1 VTALRLPVSGLA
13 VEFRSPTGADDVLLA
28 EAPAGDWRLALR
40 LLDRL
45 AASADG
51 SPVDWSAL
59 TVSDGD
65 ALLLLLRRAQGLDWL
80 RANVVCPQ
88 TGCGEPMEVAF
99 SAGDY
104 LAHNEPEVPEGV
116 VALDE
121 PGWFGLDGTNMSF
134 RLPRV
139 RDLVEL
145 AAHADAEA
153 ELVRRC
159 VRPARVSARRLR
171 LVEAAMEALA
181 PRLSR
186 ELEARCPAC
195 DHELVV
201 EFDVQLYCTA
211 ELRLL
216 AHSVF
221 EDVHAIA
228 ASFHWPESEILAL
241 PRERR
246 VRYAELARSAA

>member
-1 VTALRLPVSGLA
+1 VAELRLPVSGLA
-13 VEFRSPTGADDVLLA
+13 VDFRSPTGADDVLLV
-28 EAPAGDWRLALR
+28 EAPAADWPLALR

-45 AASADG
+45 VVADDDPLDLG
-51 SPVDWSAL
+51 GL

-80 RANVVCPQ
+80 RANVDC
-88 TGCGEPMEVAF
+88 TECGEPLEVAF

-104 LAHNEPEVPEGV
+104 LAHNEPETPAGV
-116 VALDE
+116 VALEE
-121 PGWFGLDGTNMSF
+121 PGWYGLDGTEVSF

-145 AAHADAEA
+145 AGSEDAEA
-153 ELVRRC
+153 ELLRRC
-159 VRPARVSARRLR
+159 VRPAAVSGRRLR
-171 LVEAAMEALA
+171 EVEAAMEALA
-181 PRLSR
+181 PSLSR
-186 ELEARCPAC
+186 ELEAQCPSC
-195 DHELVV
+195 GRDLLVEL
-201 EFDVQLYCTA
+201 DVQLYCTA

-216 AHSVF
+216 ARSVF

-246 VRYAELARSAA
+246 ARYAELARSAA

>member
-1 VTALRLPVSGLA
+1 LTALRLPVSGLP

-28 EAPAGDWRLALR
+28 EAPAVDWPLALR
-40 LLDRL
+40 LLERL
-45 AASADG
+45 VATDDG
-51 SPVDWSAL
+51 VDFGAL
-59 TVSDGD
+59 TLSDGD
-65 ALLLLLRRAQGLDWL
+65 ALLLLLRRALGLDWL
-80 RANVVCPQ
+80 SANVACPE
-88 TGCGEPMEVAF
+88 CGETMEVSF
-99 SAGDY
+99 SAGEY
-104 LAHNEPEVPEGV
+104 LAHNEPEAPEGV
-116 VALDE
+116 AQLDQ
-121 PGWFGLDGTNMSF
+121 PGWFALEGAGVSF
-134 RLPRV
+134 RLPCV

-145 AAHADAEA
+145 AGSADAEA

-159 VRPARVSARRLR
+159 VRPARVSARRRR

-186 ELEARCPAC
+186 ELEAECPAC
-195 DHELVV
+195 GRELLV
-201 EFDVQLYCTA
+201 ELDVQRYCTA

-216 AHSVF
+216 AGSVF

-246 VRYAELARSAA
+246 LRYAELARSAA

>member
-1 VTALRLPVSGLA
+1 VAALRLPVSGLT

-28 EAPAGDWRLALR
+28 EAPAGDWPLALQLLER
-40 LLDRL
+40 LVVSD
-45 AASADG
+45 SE
-51 SPVDWSAL
+51 VDFGAL

-80 RANVVCPQ
+80 RASVMCPD
-88 TGCGEPMEVAF
+88 CGEPMEVAF

-104 LAHNEPEVPEGV
+104 LAHNEPQTTESV

-121 PGWFGLDGTNMSF
+121 PGWFGLDGTDVSF

-139 RDLVEL
+139 RDLLEL
-145 AAHADAEA
+145 SGWEDSRA

-171 LVEAAMEALA
+171 LVEEAMEALA
-181 PRLSR
+181 PSLSR
-186 ELEARCPAC
+186 ELEVRCPEC
-195 DHELVV
+195 RHELNV
-201 EFDVQLYCTA
+201 ELDVQLYCTA
-211 ELRLL
+211 ELRLV
-216 AHSVF
+216 ARSVF

-228 ASFHWPESEILAL
+228 ASFHWPEREILAL

-246 VRYAELARSAA
+246 LRYAELARSAA

>member
-1 VTALRLPVSGLA
+1 MAAPRLPVSGLT

-28 EAPAGDWRLALR
+28 EAPAGDWRLALQLLER
-40 LLDRL
+40 LVV
-45 AASADG
+45 SECE
-51 SPVDWSAL
+51 VDFGGL

-80 RANVVCPQ
+80 RADCACPD
-88 TGCGEPMEVAF
+88 CGEPMEVAF

-104 LAHNEPEVPEGV
+104 LAHSEPETPEGV

-121 PGWFGLDGTNMSF
+121 PGWFGLDGTDVSF

-139 RDLVEL
+139 RDLLEL
-145 AAHADAEA
+145 SGSDDAET

-159 VRPARVSARRLR
+159 VRPARVSAKRLR
-171 LVEAAMEALA
+171 LVEEAMEALA
-181 PRLSR
+181 PSLSR
-186 ELEARCPAC
+186 ELEVSCPGC
-195 DHELVV
+195 HRELLV
-201 EFDVQLYCTA
+201 ELDVQLYCTA
-211 ELRLL
+211 ELRLV
-216 AHSVF
+216 ARSVF

-246 VRYAELARSAA
+246 LRYAELARSAA

>member
-1 VTALRLPVSGLA
+1 MTGRLLPVSGLV

-28 EAPAGDWRLALR
+28 EAPTGDWQLALR

-45 AASADG
+45 ATPADG
-51 SPVDWSAL
+51 GARDWGSL
-59 TVSDGD
+59 TLSDGD
-65 ALLLLLRRAQGLDWL
+65 ALLLLLRREQGLDLL
-80 RANVVCPQ
+80 RANVLCPEA
-88 TGCGEPMEVAF
+88 GCGEPMEVAF

-104 LAHNEPEVPEGV
+104 LAHNAPEAPEGV

-121 PGWFGLDGTNMSF
+121 AGWFGLEGTDVSF
-134 RLPRV
+134 RLPCV
-139 RDLVEL
+139 SDLVDL
-145 AAHADAEA
+145 AGHEDARA

-159 VRPARVSARRLR
+159 VRPSGVSARTLR
-171 LVEAAMEALA
+171 QVETAMEALA
-181 PRLSR
+181 PSLSG
-186 ELEARCPAC
+186 ELEVRCPAC
-195 DHELVV
+195 RHELLVD
-201 EFDVQLYCTA
+201 FDVQLYCIA

-216 AHSVF
+216 ARSVF
-221 EDVHAIA
+221 EDVHTIA